1 MKQAYVSLVLLN
13 QPRTIDWSQIELI
26 DDFLSK
32 ETRNHEIVLVTKKSI
47 FDALVEPLKLK
58 GPLTVLTVQSTA
70 STNDLMIAGLG
81 RSVGDF
87 VVEWNLN
94 ASQIESGTIA
104 SMLIPSNDGNELI
117 DCVPMTFS
125 WSTRCFY
132 KLVNQLRSFDKSV
145 RPSVARVYSRRALNW
160 LLEANRHE
168 SHIMVLAA
176 EIPFQKAVYRLPLE
190 RAEGKS
196 LSERTVEGFT
206 LLVKGSRF
214 GTVIPL
220 LLAGI
225 SSLFAISVAV
235 YAVAVFLISGDA
247 VEGWSS
253 IAVVV
258 GFGQGAIL
266 ALIGL
271 VWSRLDSLAKGLSKR
286 NDATIATEVYPAK
299 F

>member
-13 QPRTIDWSQIELI
+13 QPSIIEGSQIELI

-32 ETRNHEIVLVTKKSI
+32 ETRSHEIVLVTKKPT
-47 FDALVEPLKLK
+47 FNALVEPLKLK

-70 STNDLMIAGLG
+70 STNDLVIAGLG

-87 VVEWNLN
+87 VVEWSLN
-94 ASQIESGTIA
+94 ASKIESGTIT

-117 DCVPMTFS
+117 ECVPMTFS

-132 KLVNQLRSFDKSV
+132 KLVNQLRSNNKSV

-160 LLEANRHE
+160 LLEANRYE

-176 EIPFQKAVYRLPLE
+176 EIPFQKAVHRLPLE
-190 RAEGKS
+190 RAEGKN
-196 LSERTVEGFT
+196 LSERMVEGFT
-206 LLVKGSRF
+206 LLMKGSRF

-225 SSLFAISVAV
+225 SSLFAICVAI
-235 YAVAVFLISGDA
+235 YALAVFLVSGDA
-247 VEGWSS
+247 AEGWTS

-258 GFGQGAIL
+258 GFGQGAVL

-271 VWSRLDSLAKGLSKR
+271 VWFRLDSLARGLSKR
-286 NDATIATEVYPAK
+286 NDATINTEVYPAK